1 MKTTLCISLLLL
13 AVTACGDSDD
23 VGSPAPP
30 VPVPTATTDPPV
42 TPPVTPK
49 RTMGTA
55 RAMGTR
61 PENLVLDPTFGS
73 FGTQYSQAVLVQDA
87 TAYVETPATSPAG
100 VAQPVIVSSEDGAQP
115 ALIFAVQ
122 GGTGPL
128 DVRMYISTKDAT
140 SPTVSLITPDGT
152 AAFDITPSKEGA
164 QKHGDRTYKMYT
176 AHITDEL
183 FGRIYLIV
191 EPNGV
196 PVVVAAPEVTSP
208 AAPATMSLG
217 HAARRVALTPGA
229 AKAARLVTSLPIFHG
244 ALPRP
249 KVQR

>member
-13 AVTACGDSDD
+13 AVTACGSSDD
-23 VGSPAPP
+23 EGPAQPGP
-30 VPVPTATTDPPV
+30 APTATTPPE
-42 TPPVTPK
+42 TPGTPK

-87 TAYVETPATSPAG
+87 KGFTETPTTSPAG
-100 VAQPVIVSSEDGAQP
+100 TAQPVIVASPDGP
-115 ALIFAVQ
+115 VPVVIFAVQ

-128 DVRMYISTKDAT
+128 DVRLFISTKDGS
-140 SPTVSLITPDGT
+140 SPTVSLITPD
-152 AAFDITPSKEGA
+152 AESAFDIEPVETGA

-183 FGRIYLIV
+183 IGRLYLLV
-191 EPNGV
+191 QAKGE
-196 PVVVAAPEVTSP
+196 VVVAAPEVTSP
-208 AAPATMSLG
+208 AAPATMSL
-217 HAARRVALTPGA
+217 RRGAPRVTPTPGA
-229 AKAARLVTSLPIFHG
+229 KRAARMMAALPVFHG
-244 ALPRP
+244 ALPRARV
-249 KVQR
+249 KVR